1 MSASELVGAKSDIDE
16 DKARARRAAQKRA
29 GLLRQMV
36 QWHWISA
43 AICLIGMLLFAVT
56 GITLNHAGAIESK
69 PQTVEVQGQLPAEL
83 IAVART
89 AQAAKSTLPEPI
101 RIWLNEEVGANA
113 PKAAAIEWT
122 DKEAYIALPRP
133 GGDGWVTFDAGA
145 GAVVHETTD
154 RGWIAYLN
162 DLHKGRN
169 SGPVWSLFLDVFALG
184 CVVFC
189 ITGLILMQ
197 LHSHARKITWPL
209 VGLGLVIPL
218 LLALLFIH

>member
-1 MSASELVGAKSDIDE
+1 MSASELVGAKPAIDE
-16 DKARARRAAQKRA
+16 DRARAKRAAQRRA
-29 GLLRQMV
+29 GLLRQTV

-43 AICLIGMLLFAVT
+43 AICLIGMLLFALT

-69 PQTVEVQGQLPAEL
+69 PKTIEVQGQLPADL
-83 IAVART
+83 IAVAKT
-89 AQAAKSTLPEPI
+89 AQASKSTLPEPI
-101 RIWLNEEVGANA
+101 RAWLAKEVGAKA
-113 PKAAAIEWT
+113 PKGAVIEWT
-122 DKEAYIALPRP
+122 DDEAYIALPRP
-133 GGDGWVTFDAGA
+133 GGDGWVTFDADA
-145 GAVVHETTD
+145 GEVTHETTD

-189 ITGLILMQ
+189 VTGLILMQ

>member
-1 MSASELVGAKSDIDE
+1 VDAKPAIDE
-16 DKARARRAAQKRA
+16 QKARAKQAARRRA

-43 AICLIGMLLFAVT
+43 AICLIGMLLFAIT
-56 GITLNHAGAIESK
+56 GITLNHAGAIETK
-69 PQTVEVQGQLPAEL
+69 PVTVEQEGKLPADL
-83 IAVART
+83 IAVAKA
-89 AQAAKSTLPEPI
+89 AQATKAALPDPVRVWLAKELD
-101 RIWLNEEVGANA
+101 VKA
-113 PKAAAIEWT
+113 PKGAVIEWT
-122 DKEAYIALPRP
+122 DDEAYVALPRP
-133 GGDGWVTFDAGA
+133 GGDGWVTFDAASGDV
-145 GAVVHETTD
+145 AVETTS

-189 ITGLILMQ
+189 VTGLVLLQ
-197 LHSHARKITWPL
+197 LHSHARRITWPL

-218 LLALLFIH
+218 VLALLFIH